1 MAYQKEWGKAWK
13 TYNGQ
18 NKDEIKINRLK
29 N

>member
-1 MAYQKEWGKAWK
+1 MEYKKEWGKTWK